1 MKKIPILFAVA
12 MACGAVLAQAPA
24 GTTRPPQELN
34 PNSSGGQAQTKGA
47 MNNDAKT
54 GGMSASAG
62 TTADQTTA
70 MGNNR
75 MDRNNDGMISRAEWN
90 AYHGKAWSSMK
101 PNKQGMVPWTDV
113 QSGMGASAGQGG
125 TPK

>member
-62 TTADQTTA
+62 TTAGQTTTS
-70 MGNNR
+70 MGNKG
-75 MDRNNDGMISRAEWN
+75 MDLNGDGMISRTEWN
-90 AYHGKAWSSMK
+90 AYHGKSWSSMK
-101 PNKQGMVPWTDV
+101 PNKQGMVPWADV
-113 QSGMGASAGQGG
+113 QATMGGQGG

>member
-12 MACGAVLAQAPA
+12 MACGAVLAQAPS

-62 TTADQTTA
+62 TTAGQTTA
-70 MGNNR
+70 MGNKG
-75 MDRNNDGMISRAEWN
+75 MDLNGDGMISRTEWN
-90 AYHGKAWSSMK
+90 AYHGKSWSSMK
-101 PNKQGMVPWTDV
+101 PNKQGMVPWADV
-113 QSGMGASAGQGG
+113 QTTMGIQGG